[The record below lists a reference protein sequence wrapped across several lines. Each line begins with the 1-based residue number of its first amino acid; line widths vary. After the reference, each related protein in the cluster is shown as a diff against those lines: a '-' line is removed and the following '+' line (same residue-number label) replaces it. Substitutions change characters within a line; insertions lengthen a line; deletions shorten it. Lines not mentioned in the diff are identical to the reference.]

1 MTKINKMENMKKTP
15 RHLPIYLLAG
25 TKDISFK
32 FYQGARHEIINELN
46 RQEVYKDIIDW
57 IKDRI

>member
-1 MTKINKMENMKKTP
+1 MQKVDELKVYE
-15 RHLPIYLLAG
+15 
-25 TKDISFK
+25 
-32 FYQGARHEIINELN
+32 GARHEILNELN